1 MAQKRI
7 SRQQQYALTEAELR
21 HTPGAHGAESAT
33 QRRAM
38 RYGKNVLAPL
48 EEERGTPRH
57 KTRDISVHH
66 VTGQSRNLLIENIIL
81 LAFLAGSIYVLYQ
94 LTIYLLN
101 QA

>member
-1 MAQKRI
+1 MAHQRI
-7 SRQQQYALTEAELR
+7 NREQEYALYEVDAR
-21 HTPGAHGAESAT
+21 HSANGEESADA
-33 QRRAM
+33 RRAA

-48 EEERGTPRH
+48 EHTGDRAHRRDT
-57 KTRDISVHH
+57 DISVHH

-81 LAFLAGSIYVLYQ
+81 LLFLVGSIYGLYR